1 MTHSLELL
9 LDAPSDRLVRE
20 HWALLDR
27 AGLEALSRHG
37 SATNRPHLTA
47 AGVDRLPPG
56 AAEAVADVLRALLPV
71 DVALGP
77 PVVLGRGRSILAH
90 LLLPGPELLAAHRE
104 ICELLRVPTDD
115 LQAPARWVPHLSLAR
130 RLVPDDLGKAVHHLP
145 HTEGVHVRLDGA
157 RWWDS
162 VARSETHVTL

>member
-9 LDAPSDRLVRE
+9 LDAPSDRRVRE
-20 HWALLDR
+20 HWAALDR

-37 SATNRPHLTA
+37 SPTNRPHLTA
-47 AGVDRLPPG
+47 ATVDRLPPG
-56 AAEAVADVLRALLPV
+56 AAEAVAGVLRGLLPV

-90 LLLPGPELLAAHRE
+90 LLLPGPEVHAAHRVV
-104 ICELLRVPTDD
+104 CGLLGVPADG
-115 LQAPARWVPHLSLAR
+115 LHAPGRWVPHLSLAR
-130 RLVPDDLGKAVHHLP
+130 RLGQGDLGKAVHHVP
-145 HTEGVHVRLDGA
+145 DTEGVHVRLDGA